1 MKKAKGCTGL
11 ATIDYKLGKVLGH
24 SNSHKFYT
32 ATTHTVQICGPLVTG
47 SLCGAT
53 GENGAKSKRTNNQ
66 SESRK
71 LVLRKAAKVMQ
82 KISAF
87 GPAHAEKARKLYQIK
102 GIRAERGP
110 EFLPNHSHIQ
120 PVGYIQ
126 KSYCQHAEVSTNEV
140 NITKDPVHYGQRVP
154 HRKSTEDQV
163 SVSTAT
169 DENQPILKIVTIT
182 PRPNAERAR
191 KPKSSSDAGE
201 TVYSREGLVKN
212 IALNNKDRV
221 QQNYPC
227 ATILQILGEISGSIY
242 TPVIPEYVIAKS

>member
-1 MKKAKGCTGL
+1 MKKAKRYIGVPTNDC
-11 ATIDYKLGKVLGH
+11 KRCMVLGH

-32 ATTHTVQICGPLVTG
+32 ATAHTVQICGPPITG
-47 SLCGAT
+47 SLSGAT
-53 GENGAKSKRTNNQ
+53 GENGAESKSTNHQ
-66 SESRK
+66 SGSRK
-71 LVLRKAAKVMQ
+71 LVFREASKVMQ

-102 GIRAERGP
+102 GSQADQGP

-126 KSYCQHAEVSTNEV
+126 KSNCQNAEVSTNEA
-140 NITKDPVHYGQRVP
+140 NIPKDPVHYGQRVP

-163 SVSTAT
+163 SISTAT

-182 PRPNAERAR
+182 PRPNEERAR
-191 KPKSSSDAGE
+191 KPKSFSYAEE
-201 TVYSREGLVKN
+201 TVHSREGLVKKDQLN
-212 IALNNKDRV
+212 IEDRA

-227 ATILQILGEISGSIY
+227 ATILQILGEISSIY